1 MLKFILL
8 IVLLFFALGLA
19 AAIMKRLMSISDRI
33 ATLQGDLKKN
43 EMKIDLQLQ
52 KLQEQST
59 PEQSTQDLEEKKS

>member
-1 MLKFILL
+1 MMLKFLLL

-19 AAIMKRLMSISDRI
+19 AAILKRLMSISDRI

-43 EMKIDLQLQ
+43 ELKVDLQLK

-59 PEQSTQDLEEKKS
+59 QDTEEKKS